1 MLYATDHFNTS
12 PVCEN
17 LAQCGALFAW
27 EDNCH
32 FLLMLPNIFSQFVTI
47 NTAQCE
53 DVKINCRNR
62 YSWTKR
68 SFLSLIQYWMTFLNV
83 GLEPASA
90 RKTSEPAVK
99 TTPPNIAP
107 TLLTR
112 TLWEGFRYQIRWI
125 FGKIPNGLWPPPSFL
140 ENHVAIFFIMDMVAY
155 MQGGMRAI

>member
-1 MLYATDHFNTS
+1 MLLFATDHFNNS

-32 FLLMLPNIFSQFVTI
+32 FLLMLSNIFSQFVTI

-62 YSWTKR
+62 HSWTKR
-68 SFLSLIQYWMTFLNV
+68 SFLSSFLIQYWMTFLNV

-112 TLWEGFRYQIRWI
+112 TLTNTTKSDEFLEKFQTA
-125 FGKIPNGLWPPPSFL
+125 FNPPLHFL
-140 ENHVAIFFIMDMVAY
+140 ENYIENFL
-155 MQGGMRAI
+155 

>member
-62 YSWTKR
+62 HSWTKK
-68 SFLSLIQYWMTFLNV
+68 SFLFSFFIQYWMTFLNV

-125 FGKIPNGLWPPPSFL
+125 FGKIPNGLWPL
-140 ENHVAIFFIMDMVAY
+140 LIFRKKFYNGNGCIYARRHRPY
-155 MQGGMRAI
+155 SIR